1 MNLQEMDVLNGLY
14 MEPFVNQR
22 ILAEVT
28 GHSLGVVNRCL
39 KTLMGEGYLDDHAS
53 LTGKAYDEFK
63 NKAPK
68 NAIILAAGF
77 GMRMVP
83 INLSTPK
90 ALLEVNG
97 EPLIER
103 VIKQLHEVGVK
114 DVTIVVGFMKE
125 SFDYLIDEYGVELV
139 VNPEYA
145 AKNNLS
151 SLALV
156 ADRISNTYIVPS
168 DIWCDRNPFNIHEM
182 YSWYMVSDIFENESD
197 VRVNRKNELVKVGE
211 HDGGNAMVGI
221 SYLLEGDAGVIR
233 EVIKKL
239 NASGKCDEDFWEVA
253 LYHNGK
259 MMVPARVVHA
269 SNVVEINTYEQLR
282 ELDGESNHLKSDA
295 LDVIADVF
303 HAKHEMQSHPSAF
316 S

>member
-1 MNLQEMDVLNGLY
+1 MNKQESDIMRTLF
-14 MEPFVNQR
+14 MEPFINQR
-22 ILAEVT
+22 ILSEAS
-28 GHSLGVVNRCL
+28 GHSLGVVNRSL
-39 KTLMGEGYLDDHAS
+39 RTLIKDGYLDDNINPTS
-53 LTGKAYDEFK
+53 KALHEY
-63 NKAPK
+63 NAKAPK

-114 DVTIVVGFMKE
+114 DITIVVGFMKE

-145 AKNNLS
+145 SKNNLS

-156 ADRISNTYIVPS
+156 VDRISNTYIIPS
-168 DIWCDRNPFNIHEM
+168 DIWCDRNPFNAHEM

-221 SYLLEGDAGVIR
+221 SYMLEEDAGVIR
-233 EVIKKL
+233 EIIKKL
-239 NASGKCDEDFWEVA
+239 NSSGKHDEDFWEVA

-259 MMVPARVVHA
+259 MLLPARVVHA
-269 SNVVEINTYEQLR
+269 SNV
-282 ELDGESNHLKSDA
+282 
-295 LDVIADVF
+295 F
-303 HAKHEMQSHPSAF
+303 
-316 S
+316 